1 MGVLRRRRERQEF
14 AAEVAA
20 AVVGVR
26 LPVQAR
32 VADAD
37 ALLDAAVREL
47 AALPGAAARCPNC
60 STRMALKRV
69 KDGRKWWT
77 LWVCSSCEST
87 YRPADFSVASRAGGW
102 K

>member
-20 AVVGVR
+20 AVETVR
-26 LPVQAR
+26 GPVQAR

-37 ALLDAAVREL
+37 SLLDAATREL
-47 AALPGAAARCPNC
+47 ATMPGAAARCPNC
-60 STRMALKRV
+60 SARMQLKRV

-77 LWVCSSCEST
+77 LWVCSGCGSSH
-87 YRPADFSVASRAGGW
+87 RPAAFSVASRAGGW